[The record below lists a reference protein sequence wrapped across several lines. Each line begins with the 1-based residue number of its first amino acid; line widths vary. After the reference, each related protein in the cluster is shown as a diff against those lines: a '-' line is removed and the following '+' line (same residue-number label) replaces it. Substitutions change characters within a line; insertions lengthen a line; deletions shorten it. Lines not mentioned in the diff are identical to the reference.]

1 MRMLDLFSGIG
12 GFALGASWIWRD
24 ELELVAFCEADD
36 FCQKILKKHWPDVPI
51 IPNIRD
57 LEPDQFTE
65 IDLITAGF
73 PCQDISCSGEKAE
86 IEDGKKSSIFFEL
99 IEKIRYIRP
108 RFIVLENTANLIH
121 RDIGIVLREL
131 SKMGYDAEWVTFGA
145 NEIGAKH
152 KRDRVWIVAY
162 PMRQRSSNG
171 ISDTERRESG
181 ETDKLDDSC
190 DRLRGRETG
199 NAGIS
204 AQCGL
209 GGMVDGI
216 SGGLDEP
223 VRLSVDQPDRTCRL
237 KGLGNAI
244 VPQAGAVILHHV
256 KMLID
261 ESDRLA
267 HGSEPCTGVHRT
279 SDVYQPVSQ
288 M

>member
-51 IPNIRD
+51 ITNIRD
-57 LEPDQFTE
+57 LDPDQFTE

-73 PCQDISCSGEKAE
+73 PCQDISFSGEKAG

-99 IEKIRYIRP
+99 IEKVRHIRP
-108 RFIVLENTANLIH
+108 RYIVLENSANLVH
-121 RDIGIVLREL
+121 RDLGIVLREL
-131 SKMGYDAEWVTFGA
+131 CQIGYDAEWVTFGA
-145 NEIGAKH
+145 NELGAKH

-162 PMRQRSSNG
+162 AMRFGSSCG
-171 ISDTERRESG
+171 ISDTERRESR

-223 VRLSVDQPDRTCRL
+223 VRLSVDQPDRTRRL
-237 KGLGNAI
+237 RGLGNAI

-256 KMLID
+256 KMQLD
-261 ESDRLA
+261 ESDRHE
-267 HGSEPCTGVHRT
+267 HGSEPYTGVHKT
-279 SDVYQPVSQ
+279 SDVSPPVLQP
-288 M
+288 